1 MRKLFVGQADL
12 DLIRKDVSVTC
23 PLVAKRFYSMLTMPA
38 VIMYN
43 INCHTDIHH
52 FINESGLYRDN

>member
-52 FINESGLYRDN
+52 FINESDLFRDN